1 MHFRI
6 FVPWPSDDIL
16 PMTIVFD
23 TAAAALS
30 EYRRLVNSGLSCVEV
45 HASDQKGSSRIT
57 ARKLVAL
64 AGAEALPPRPRKRR
78 LPRAIVGAL
87 LGMVA
92 TALPNSFGENFGPAS
107 GYGPLRAARTSRA
120 RPAMPG

>member
-1 MHFRI
+1 MNFRI

-16 PMTIVFD
+16 PMTVVFD
-23 TAAAALS
+23 TAAAALR

-45 HASDQKGSSRIT
+45 HVSDQKGSSRIT

-64 AGAEALPPRPRKRR
+64 AGAEAMPARPRKRR
-78 LPRAIVGAL
+78 LPRAIVGAV
-87 LGMVA
+87 LGMMA

-107 GYGPLRAARTSRA
+107 GYGSWRAARTSRA